1 MAEKIFFHKLQILA
15 YFLCKNCNS
24 PLSLEKSPPLI
35 QQAPS
40 KNWCFVKSPP
50 PPTCSRGYFPLI
62 RKNSIPHIYGHS
74 VYMNV
79 ELCFT
84 LENTS
89 DSYLCFQQ
97 ALLHSLPHVFFLY
110 WSPSLYFCTVFDS
123 ISSNIDE
130 VFSSINPSAMY
141 LSLET

>member
-50 PPTCSRGYFPLI
+50 PSHLLKGLFPI
-62 RKNSIPHIYGHS
+62 NTKEFYGHS

-89 DSYLCFQQ
+89 DSYLCLQQ
-97 ALLHSLPHVFFLY
+97 ALLHSLPYVFFLY

-123 ISSNIDE
+123 ISSNTDE
-130 VFSSINPSAMY
+130 VFSSINPSAMC